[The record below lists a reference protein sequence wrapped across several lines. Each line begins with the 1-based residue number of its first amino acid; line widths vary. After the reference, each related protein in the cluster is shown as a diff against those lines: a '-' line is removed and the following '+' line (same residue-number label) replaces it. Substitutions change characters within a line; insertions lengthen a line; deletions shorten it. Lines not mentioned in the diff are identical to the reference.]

1 MKSSYIASI
10 NEDSDGALVTAA
22 KCADSQAF
30 EQLFLRHKQR
40 ALSVAQRITNNHHSL
55 YGVPRLL
62 PPRLSF
68 SPNWVQSHG
77 VRVKAPAV

>member
-10 NEDSDGALVTAA
+10 NEDSNGALTAA

-68 SPNWVQSHG
+68 SPNRVQSHG